1 MSEYQYYEFQAVDRP
16 LDDKQLRALRNLSTR
31 ARITPTSFVNHY
43 DWGDFKGD
51 PAALMEQCFDLH
63 LYLANWG
70 TRRFMLRLPRRFLDL
85 RLARRYCAGEAAV
98 VRATAEHV
106 ILDFESR
113 DEEGGDWEVD
123 GDGSGWLSAL
133 APLRGEL
140 MQGDLRCLY
149 LGWLLCVREG
159 LVDSDAREPAV
170 PPGLAKLSG
179 PLAAFAEFMR
189 LDDDLLIVAA
199 EARGDERSESS
210 RQEVEA
216 RVRALPEAEKTALLL
231 RFIDGGDP
239 HLAVELRRR
248 FAGAEADGAS
258 PGDAAGRRTA
268 AELLAAAEARA
279 EERRQR
285 AAKREAKERAR
296 REREQAAARAKYLEE
311 LAKREDMAWRQTEA
325 LINTKQPR
333 NYGRALDL
341 LKDLRDLGTHLD
353 RHDEFAAA
361 LRSLR
366 NRHTKKPSFLARLD
380 KEGLA
385 A

>member
-16 LDDKQLRALRNLSTR
+16 LDDKQVRALRDLSTR

-43 DWGDFKGD
+43 DWGDFKGK
-51 PAALMEQCFDLH
+51 PAALMEECFDLH

-70 TRRFMLRLPRRFLDL
+70 THRFMLRLPQRFLDL
-85 RLARRYCAGEAAV
+85 RLARHYCAGEAAA

-113 DEEGGDWEVD
+113 DESGDWEVD
-123 GDGSGWLSAL
+123 EDGSGWLASL

-159 LVDSDAREPAV
+159 LVDGDAREPAV
-170 PPGLAKLSG
+170 PSGLATLSG

-189 LDDDLLIVAA
+189 LDEDLLAVAA
-199 EARGDERSESS
+199 EASGDERSELP
-210 RQEVEA
+210 RQEVAA

-248 FAGAEADGAS
+248 FAGAEADGA
-258 PGDAAGRRTA
+258 PAGGATGRRTA

-279 EERRQR
+279 EERRVR
-285 AAKREAKERAR
+285 AARREAKERAR
-296 REREQAAARAKYLEE
+296 REREQAAARAKYLDD
-311 LAKREDMAWRQTEA
+311 LAKPRTWPGARPRRSSIRSSRRTMAS
-325 LINTKQPR
+325 
-333 NYGRALDL
+333 
-341 LKDLRDLGTHLD
+341 
-353 RHDEFAAA
+353 
-361 LRSLR
+361 RS
-366 NRHTKKPSFLARLD
+366 TC
-380 KEGLA
+380 
-385 A
+385 

>member
-16 LDDKQLRALRNLSTR
+16 LDDKQLRMLRNLSTR

-70 TRRFMLRLPRRFLDL
+70 THRFMLRLPRRFLDP
-85 RLARRYCAGEAAV
+85 RLARRYCAGDAAAV
-98 VRATAEHV
+98 QATAEHV
-106 ILDFESR
+106 VLDFESR

-133 APLRGEL
+133 APLRSEL

-149 LGWLLCVREG
+149 LGWLLCVRG
-159 LVDSDAREPAV
+159 GCVDGTAREPAV
-170 PPGLAKLSG
+170 PAGLAKLSG

-189 LDDDLLIVAA
+189 LDDDLLTVAA
-199 EARGDERSESS
+199 EASGDDQSERP
-210 RQEVEA
+210 RQEVEEC
-216 RVRALPEAEKTALLL
+216 VRALPEAEKTALLL
-231 RFIDGGDP
+231 RFINGDDP

-248 FAGAEADGAS
+248 FAATS

-268 AELLAAAEARA
+268 AELLAAAEALA

-296 REREQAAARAKYLEE
+296 RGREQAAARAKYLEE

-333 NYGRALDL
+333 NYERALDL
-341 LKDLRDLGTHLD
+341 LKDLRDLGVHRD
-353 RHDEFAAA
+353 GDDAFAAA

-366 NRHTKKPSFLARLD
+366 SRHARKPSFLARLD

>member
-70 TRRFMLRLPRRFLDL
+70 THRFMLRLPRRFLDL
-85 RLARRYCAGEAAV
+85 RLARRYCGGEAAA
-98 VRATAEHV
+98 VRTTAEHV

-133 APLRGEL
+133 APLRNEL
-140 MQGDLRCLY
+140 MQGDRRCLY
-149 LGWLLCVREG
+149 LGWLLRAREG
-159 LVDSDAREPAV
+159 YVDGKAREPAV

-189 LDDDLLIVAA
+189 LDDDLLAVAA
-199 EARGDERSESS
+199 EASDDDRTSGLS
-210 RQEVEA
+210 RAEIEA
-216 RVRALPEAEKTALLL
+216 RVQALPEAEKAVLLL

-239 HLAVELRRR
+239 HLALELRRR
-248 FAGAEADGAS
+248 FAGAADGMPAGSAS
-258 PGDAAGRRTA
+258 GRRTA
-268 AELLAAAEARA
+268 AELLAVAEARA
-279 EERRQR
+279 DERRRR

-296 REREQAAARAKYLEE
+296 REREQAAARAQYLEE

-333 NYGRALDL
+333 NYERALDL
-341 LKDLRDLGTHLD
+341 LKDLRDLGVHRD
-353 RHDEFAAA
+353 KDDAFAAA

-366 NRHTKKPSFLARLD
+366 SRHAKKPSFLTRLD

>member
-16 LDDKQLRALRNLSTR
+16 LDDKQLRALRDLSTR

-43 DWGDFKGD
+43 DFGDFKGE

-70 TRRFMLRLPRRFLDL
+70 THRFMLRLPRRFLDPE
-85 RLARRYCAGEAAV
+85 LAKRHCAGHAAT

-113 DEEGGDWEVD
+113 DEEGGDWDVD

-140 MQGDLRCLY
+140 LQGDLRCLY

-159 LVDSDAREPAV
+159 LVDGDAREPAV

-189 LDDDLLIVAA
+189 LDEDLLAVAA
-199 EARGDERSESS
+199 EASGDERSGLS
-210 RQEVEA
+210 RGEIEA
-216 RVRALPEAEKTALLL
+216 RIQALPEAEKTALLL

-248 FAGAEADGAS
+248 FAGAEADSASAGGAT
-258 PGDAAGRRTA
+258 GRRTA
-268 AELLAAAEARA
+268 AELLAAGEARA

-285 AAKREAKERAR
+285 AAEREAEERAR
-296 REREQAAARAKYLEE
+296 RERAQAAARAKYLDD
-311 LAKREDMAWRQTEA
+311 LAKREDMAWRETEA
-325 LINTKQPR
+325 LINTKQPN

-341 LKDLRDLGTHLD
+341 LKDLRDLGARTGKD
-353 RHDEFAAA
+353 DAFAAA

-366 NRHTKKPSFLARLD
+366 DRHARKPSFVQRLV
-380 KEGLA
+380 KEGLVA
-385 A
+385 

>member
-16 LDDKQLRALRNLSTR
+16 LDDRQLRALRNLSTR

-70 TRRFMLRLPRRFLDL
+70 THRFMLRLPRRFLDL
-85 RLARRYCAGEAAV
+85 RLARHYCAGEAAA

-113 DEEGGDWEVD
+113 NEEGGDWEVD

-159 LVDSDAREPAV
+159 LVDGDAHEPAV

-189 LDDDLLIVAA
+189 LDEDLLVVAA
-199 EARGDERSESS
+199 GASGDERSDL
-210 RQEVEA
+210 RHREVEA

-239 HLAVELRRR
+239 HLAVELRRH
-248 FAGAEADGAS
+248 FADADADGTP
-258 PGDAAGRRTA
+258 PGGAPGRRSA

-285 AAKREAKERAR
+285 AAKREAKEHAR
-296 REREQAAARAKYLEE
+296 REREQAAARAKHLEE
-311 LAKREDMAWRQTEA
+311 LAKREDMAWRETEA

-341 LKDLRDLGTHLD
+341 LKDLRDLGAHLD
-353 RHDEFAAA
+353 KDDAFAAA

-366 NRHTKKPSFLARLD
+366 SRHAKKPSFLARLD

>member
-16 LDDKQLRALRNLSTR
+16 LDDRQLGALRSLSTR

-51 PAALMEQCFDLH
+51 PAALMEECFDLH

-70 TRRFMLRLPRRFLDL
+70 THRFMLRLPRRFLDP
-85 RLARRYCAGEAAV
+85 RLAGPYCADDAAA
-98 VRATAEHV
+98 VRATTEHV
-106 ILDFESR
+106 ILEFESR
-113 DEEGGDWEVD
+113 NEEGGDWEVD
-123 GDGSGWLSAL
+123 GDGSGWLASL

-149 LGWLLCVREG
+149 LGWLLCVQDG
-159 LVDSDAREPAV
+159 LVDGDAREPAV

-189 LDDDLLIVAA
+189 LDEDLLAAAA
-199 EARGDERSESS
+199 EASGDERSGLS
-210 RQEVEA
+210 RGEIEA
-216 RVRALPEAEKTALLL
+216 RIQALPEAEKTALLL

-248 FAGAEADGAS
+248 FAGAAADGAS
-258 PGDAAGRRTA
+258 PGGAAARRTA
-268 AELLAAAEARA
+268 AELVAAAEARA
-279 EERRQR
+279 EQRRQR
-285 AAKREAKERAR
+285 EARREAKERAR
-296 REREQAAARAKYLEE
+296 REREQAAARAKYLDD

-325 LINTKQPR
+325 LISTKQPR
-333 NYGRALDL
+333 HYERALEL
-341 LKDLRDLGTHLD
+341 LKDLRDLGTHTGKGD
-353 RHDEFAAA
+353 AFTAA

-366 NRHTKKPSFLARLD
+366 DRHARKPSFLARLD

>member
-16 LDDKQLRALRNLSTR
+16 LSDKQLQTLRNLSTR

-43 DWGDFKGD
+43 EWGDFKGK
-51 PAALMEQCFDLH
+51 PAALMEECFDLH

-70 TRRFMLRLPRRFLDL
+70 THRFMLRLPRRFLDPE
-85 RLARRYCAGEAAV
+85 LASRYCAGHAAT

-113 DEEGGDWEVD
+113 DESGDWEVD
-123 GDGSGWLSAL
+123 EDGSGWQASL

-159 LVDSDAREPAV
+159 SVDGDAREPAV
-170 PPGLAKLSG
+170 PPGLATLSG

-189 LDDDLLIVAA
+189 LDEDLLTVAA
-199 EARGDERSESS
+199 EASGDERSGLS
-210 RQEVEA
+210 RGEIEA
-216 RVRALPEAEKTALLL
+216 RIRALPEAEKTALLL

-248 FAGAEADGAS
+248 FAGAGADGAS
-258 PGDAAGRRTA
+258 AGGATGRRTA
-268 AELLAAAEARA
+268 AELAAAAEARA

-285 AAKREAKERAR
+285 AARREAEERAR
-296 REREQAAARAKYLEE
+296 REREQAAARAKYLDD
-311 LAKREDMAWRQTEA
+311 LAKREDMAWRETEA
-325 LINTKQPR
+325 LINTKQPK

-341 LKDLRDLGTHLD
+341 LKDLRDLGARTGKD
-353 RHDEFAAA
+353 DAFAAA

-366 NRHTKKPSFLARLD
+366 DRHARKPSFVQRLA
-380 KEGLA
+380 KEGLVA
-385 A
+385 